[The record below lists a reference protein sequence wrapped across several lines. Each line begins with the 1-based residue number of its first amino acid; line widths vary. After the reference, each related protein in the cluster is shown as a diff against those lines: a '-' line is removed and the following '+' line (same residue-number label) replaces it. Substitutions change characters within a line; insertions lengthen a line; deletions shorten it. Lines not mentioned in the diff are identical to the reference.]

1 MLFNFIFP
9 NAYVDNVFILNY
21 EKIQKLGFKALIF
34 DIDSTLVPHG
44 DDTTAKVDK
53 LFKHIHDLGLKTLL
67 LSNNSDDRIRNFNRN
82 IKTLYIPM
90 ANKPHKSNYLKAI
103 KMLGVKKSEVLL
115 IGDQM
120 FTDILGANLCGIQ
133 SVLVKYLLH
142 EGETKIGKKRRVEHI
157 LLYLYK
163 LNHYYPKRIT
173 VTNDEGKKSMKKKRR
188 LLSEIHPVFYA
199 LAEKKGILKRNI
211 EDARGRKK
219 FSKEKLKI
227 LLPNVVSSN
236 TSNLIKTGRGID
248 PILQENKAYNID
260 LAASKINNVVI
271 HPGEEFSFWKL
282 VGKINKKN
290 GYRDGRVIIN
300 NKIQAGMGGGLCNL
314 ANSIHLLILH
324 SPLTITEFHN
334 HSDAL
339 APDPGKRIPFA
350 TGTSISY
357 NYVDYRFKNET
368 EQDIQ
373 IHLWCED
380 KKLHAELR
388 SESDYPWR
396 YQLVEDDHHFEKK
409 ENKYFRVSK
418 IYKETIDKST
428 SNVISKELVL
438 DNHSEVLFDYDLIP
452 KDQIRNTNM

>member
-1 MLFNFIFP
+1 MFNFIFP
-9 NAYVDNVFILNY
+9 NAYVDNVFMINY

-44 DDTTAKVDK
+44 AETTAEVDQ
-53 LFKHIHDLGLKTLL
+53 LFKHIHELGLKTLL
-67 LSNNSDDRIRNFNRN
+67 LSNNSDERIKDFNRN
-82 IKTLYIPM
+82 IQTLYIPM
-90 ANKPHKSNYLKAI
+90 ANKPNKANYLKAV
-103 KMLGVKKSEVLL
+103 KMLGVEKSEVLL

-120 FTDILGANLCGIQ
+120 FTDVLGANLCGIQ
-133 SVLVKYLLH
+133 SILVKYLLH
-142 EGETKIGKKRRVEHI
+142 EGETKIGKKRRVEQV
-157 LLYLYK
+157 LLGLYN

-173 VTNDEGKKSMKKKRR
+173 DIIKEETKPMPKKRK

-211 EDARGRKK
+211 DDARGHKK
-219 FSKEKLKI
+219 FSKEKEEA
-227 LLPNVVSSN
+227 LLPNVVSYN
-236 TSNLIKTGRGID
+236 ASNLIKTGRGID
-248 PILQENKAYNID
+248 PVLQENKAYNID
-260 LAASKINNVVI
+260 LAASKIDKIVV

-282 VGKINKKN
+282 VGKINKQN

-339 APDPGKRIPFA
+339 APDPGKRVPFA

-357 NYVDYRFKNET
+357 NYVDYRFKNKT
-368 EQDIQ
+368 NQDVQ
-373 IHLWCED
+373 LHLWCAD

-388 SESDYPWR
+388 SEEIFPWEYR
-396 YQLVEDDHHFEKK
+396 LVEEDHHFAK
-409 ENKYFRVSK
+409 EGDKYYRISK
-418 IYKETIDKST
+418 IYKETVDKQT
-428 SNVISKELVL
+428 SKVLKKELVL

-452 KDQIRNTNM
+452 QDQIRNA